1 MMRRVGV
8 SPAVV
13 ADTRTRPGAS
23 PWAIGGLSGRPAM
36 SVVLEVA
43 VGLTVWTGWATG
55 ATIDGSDEVLVE
67 PGEVGRAVAV
77 PVSGTE
83 LELPV

>member
-1 MMRRVGV
+1 
-8 SPAVV
+8 
-13 ADTRTRPGAS
+13 
-23 PWAIGGLSGRPAM
+23 M
-36 SVVLEVA
+36 SVVLEVP

-55 ATIDGSDEVLVE
+55 ATTDGSDEVLVE